1 MKRRSRTTYD
11 RYAERDYD
19 RSSSRG
25 YDRSTA
31 TDRPKSSPFNFNY
44 AKAAMV
50 GGILI
55 IGIVIG
61 MVLGL
66 YNGSNPQNVT
76 STVVID
82 RSAPNAE
89 LCQQYGAGALV
100 TDMRIFVTL
109 NPFKVFVTQPQMQP
123 GCVLR
128 SNNWALLE
136 KQNLVSHEQVV
147 DCKKRMNTFGFV
159 RNLEGESP
167 EIACI
172 YPNDDAENLFLN
184 KPGAVEPR
192 GSNNNF

>member
-1 MKRRSRTTYD
+1 MKRRPKSTYD
-11 RYAERDYD
+11 RYYDRDYSRSYD
-19 RSSSRG
+19 RSPATATKESRG
-25 YDRSTA
+25 
-31 TDRPKSSPFNFNY
+31 FGINY
-44 AKAAMV
+44 AKAAIV

-61 MVLGL
+61 MALGL

-109 NPFKVFVTQPQMQP
+109 NPFKVFVTQPRMQP

-159 RNLEGESP
+159 GSLESNSP
-167 EIACI
+167 EISCI
-172 YPNDDAENLFLN
+172 YPNDDAQNLFLN
-184 KPGAVEPR
+184 KPGAVEPQV
-192 GSNNNF
+192 GTDSF